1 MAMSRGTRMMAVSR
15 MTDGG
20 GTRGFN
26 GTGRSEERYDYQNMP
41 GREPQHDP
49 RRQYDRENFPD
60 MTENR
65 YYGEGGT
72 RGGYDM
78 PESRRGRNGRFVSG
92 EGGGGIESRMI
103 GYDRDEDEPMMH
115 YGGSGNGGKIYAE
128 GSMVYEQGKGGRENL
143 RHGGDKYR
151 KVDEHMADAWVKRMQ
166 NADGSTGPKFKID
179 QTESLRQMYCME
191 CDKWEFFVV
200 INMMYSDYCEVARH
214 MGVDRVDYY
223 AMLAKAFLCDE
234 DAGDYKLQKYMEKVV
249 K

>member
-1 MAMSRGTRMMAVSR
+1 MAMSKGTRMMAVSR

-92 EGGGGIESRMI
+92 EGGGGIEARMI
-103 GYDRDEDEPMMH
+103 GYDRDDDEPQMF
-115 YGGSGNGGKIYAE
+115 YGGSGNGGK
-128 GSMVYEQGKGGRENL
+128 L
-143 RHGGDKYR
+143 
-151 KVDEHMADAWVKRMQ
+151 
-166 NADGSTGPKFKID
+166 
-179 QTESLRQMYCME
+179 
-191 CDKWEFFVV
+191 
-200 INMMYSDYCEVARH
+200 
-214 MGVDRVDYY
+214 
-223 AMLAKAFLCDE
+223 
-234 DAGDYKLQKYMEKVV
+234 
-249 K
+249 